1 MTQVHQ
7 TTSDICLDAEYVRC
21 LLRFRNTEA
30 IFSID
35 ARFWYSLTLS
45 LVKPDSRY
53 SVALKKTSNSISVPK
68 LGPCSLFT
76 VLHGSQWLKLGEIMR
91 RCRQVHTRYYTTGL
105 DWQCFWLTLFLIN
118 YFFWRIQF
126 EYRKS
131 KANMLISWI
140 RILPPTSASIY
151 VSVVKPICVS
161 RGRESWAEILCNYVI
176 CYVPRRSCRRPRTS
190 RKRVTLYAAR
200 PGAPSTICVARS
212 TIQVELELR
221 SMVLF
226 LMPVAILP

>member
-1 MTQVHQ
+1 MVDTVGLLLDLTEPWWRGVFSDNIRHLMTQVHQ

-105 DWQCFWLTLFLIN
+105 D
-118 YFFWRIQF
+118 
-126 EYRKS
+126 
-131 KANMLISWI
+131 
-140 RILPPTSASIY
+140 
-151 VSVVKPICVS
+151 
-161 RGRESWAEILCNYVI
+161 
-176 CYVPRRSCRRPRTS
+176 
-190 RKRVTLYAAR
+190 
-200 PGAPSTICVARS
+200 
-212 TIQVELELR
+212 
-221 SMVLF
+221 
-226 LMPVAILP
+226 